1 MTGVQTCA
9 LPIWWVQDVV
19 IRSGKIFFSIKN
31 FNQVDILDA
40 YKYNIACFLPKNKSN
55 LTQPIFL
62 WIKEVPI

>member
-1 MTGVQTCA
+1 MTY
-9 LPIWWVQDVV
+9 I
-19 IRSGKIFFSIKN
+19 FSIKN